1 MGMQMGFGRWMLALL
16 LLGVFSLPAQA
27 GEVRNISP
35 IQAREILAGDTH
47 VFLLDVRTPEEYR
60 QVRIAGAHLIPID
73 TLVRRIGEIP
83 AGRPLLVYCAVGSRS
98 DQVAGYLANRGYG
111 EVYNMVGGVM
121 GWQLRG
127 LPVLQ
132 GGP

>member
-1 MGMQMGFGRWMLALL
+1 MLAVLL
-16 LLGVFSLPAQA
+16 LCVFSLPAQA

-35 IQAREILAGDTH
+35 VQARDLVTGDAR

-73 TLVRRIGEIP
+73 ALVRRIGEIP
-83 AGRPLLVYCAVGSRS
+83 ADRPLLVYCAVGSRS
-98 DQVAGYLANRGYG
+98 DQVAGYLARRGYG

-127 LPVLQ
+127 LPVIQ